1 MVVPSAVSRS
11 EARPAAR
18 GKHAGAARSSRYG
31 GGVLGFLSLCLP
43 IFAVIGLGWVAVRRG
58 MVAPTVTDAVGVFA
72 FNVALPAMLLR
83 LMAAQKLSE
92 SFEPRFFA
100 GYLAAC
106 LVVFFATMGG
116 AMLLAGRRRGQAAA
130 IGAGAAMGNV
140 GYLGPP
146 LLLPMIGE
154 RGAGPVAMAIMSEV
168 AIVIALGSVL
178 MAPMGE
184 RGVLLRVLR
193 SLVFNPVLLSIS
205 GGAVL
210 GALGVPLPGP
220 IERFLAF
227 LGAAAGPTALFA
239 LGGTLGRLS
248 LDRRLALA
256 AGAATAG
263 KLLVYPLLAWL
274 FLGPLLGLAAFWVQ
288 AGVLLAAMPTAT
300 NAFVLAQRFHTGA
313 EEVSAVVL
321 ISTVIAAVAF
331 PVTAWLLIGPV
342 PGP

>member
-1 MVVPSAVSRS
+1 MVPL
-11 EARPAAR
+11 
-18 GKHAGAARSSRYG
+18 
-31 GGVLGFLSLCLP
+31 VLGFLSLCLP
-43 IFAVIGLGWVAVRRG
+43 IFAVVGLGWAAVRRG
-58 MVAPTVTDAVGVFA
+58 MIAPAVTDAVGIFA
-72 FNVALPAMLLR
+72 FHFALPAMLLR
-83 LMAAQKLSE
+83 LMAAQPLAQ

-106 LVVFFATMGG
+106 LVVFFVLMAG
-116 AMLLAGRRRGQAAA
+116 AMLLARRRRGQGAA
-130 IGAGAAMGNV
+130 IGAAAAMGNV

-146 LLLPMIGE
+146 LLLPLIGE

-193 SLVFNPVLLSIS
+193 SLMFNPVLLSIG

-210 GALGVPLPGP
+210 GALGVAIPGP
-220 IERFLAF
+220 LDRFLGF

-256 AGAATAG
+256 ASAATIG
-263 KLLVYPLLAWL
+263 KLVAYPLLAWL
-274 FLGPLLGLAAFWVQ
+274 FLGPLLGLETFWVQ

-313 EEVSAVVL
+313 DEVSAVVL
-321 ISTVIAAVAF
+321 LSTVIAAVAF
-331 PVTAWLLIGPV
+331 PATAWLLTGPA

>member
-1 MVVPSAVSRS
+1 MLR
-11 EARPAAR
+11 ARPR
-18 GKHAGAARSSRYG
+18 PGQAGASRYG
-31 GGVLGFLSLCLP
+31 DRVLGFLSLCLP

-58 MVAPTVTDAVGVFA
+58 MIAPGVTDAVGIFA
-72 FNVALPAMLLR
+72 FNFALPAMLLR

-106 LVVFFATMGG
+106 LLVFFGTLAG
-116 AMLLAGRRRGQAAA
+116 AMLLAGRRRGQASAL
-130 IGAGAAMGNV
+130 GAGAAMGNV

-146 LLLPMIGE
+146 LLLPLLGE

-178 MAPMGE
+178 MAPIGE
-184 RGVLLRVLR
+184 RGVLARVLR
-193 SLVFNPVLLSIS
+193 SLLLNPVLLAIA
-205 GGAVL
+205 GGATL
-210 GALGVPLPGP
+210 GALQVPIPGP
-220 IERFLAF
+220 AERFLAF
-227 LGAAAGPTALFA
+227 LGNAAGPTALFA
-239 LGGTLGRLS
+239 LGGTLGKLS

-256 AGAATAG
+256 AGAATLG
-263 KLLVYPLLAWL
+263 KLVVYPALAWA
-274 FLGPLLGLAAFWVQ
+274 FLGPVLGLEWFWVQ
-288 AGVLLAAMPTAT
+288 AGVMLAAMPTAT

-321 ISTVIAAVAF
+321 LSTVIASVGF
-331 PVTAWLLIGPV
+331 PVTAWLLAGPV